1 MTINKNSTEQINVA
15 LLDLDNKIRRNNQT
29 ATIAKLESDINAIND
44 TLKEKQNGLIPGNT
58 YDINISGN
66 AATSNHSSTADNATT
81 ADSANTAADAGH
93 AINADHA
100 TTSDNA
106 TNATHAAVADYA
118 TSAGSAASAPIVF
131 PEGYV
136 YKQYYNPTTE
146 SWEKTPGQMNM
157 QVPSGY
163 KWTEITTDFSAY
175 PYSKISTTETGDGHN
190 AEHTHGMN
198 HKHRM
203 EHTHAKGTL
212 SASTS
217 SQTICYRTGAT
228 GTPSLNAATSNAYQ
242 IGFARAASTISG
254 NTASGSYADSYTGG
268 SRTFASTTAD
278 ETVKSETD
286 TSGTSTYPEPSYH
299 GCKLWKVVVDE

>member
-15 LLDLDNKIRRNNQT
+15 LLDLENKIRRNNQT
-29 ATIAKLESDINAIND
+29 AAISKLESDINAISD
-44 TLKEKQNGLIPGNT
+44 ALKEKQNGLVPGNT

-66 AATSNHSSTADNATT
+66 AATANHSSTADNATT
-81 ADSANTAADAGH
+81 ADSANAATDAGH

-106 TNATHAAVADYA
+106 TNATHASTSDYA
-118 TSAGSAASAPIVF
+118 TSAGTAASAPIVF

-203 EHTHAKGTL
+203 EHSHTSNVWNPLGGGATTGSNLYTMVAAANNRGGRTL
-212 SASTS
+212 SGTS
-217 SQTICYRTGAT
+217 STNAHT
-228 GTPSLNAATSNAYQ
+228 GTYYTGNSITTGSASATDTT
-242 IGFARAASTISG
+242 RT
-254 NTASGSYADSYTGG
+254 NTDNQGSGSY
-268 SRTFASTTAD
+268 
-278 ETVKSETD
+278 
-286 TSGTSTYPEPSYH
+286 PEPNYH
-299 GCKLWKVVVDE
+299 GCKLWKVVIDE